1 MRLEKEVK
9 SSIHFWEQWPI
20 WTPVVRLLP
29 SSLMIAENSLSWL
42 AQDLWYI
49 RPIWVCRCLENIFAL
64 MALSYMELLLS
75 CAICL
80 AIHPQ
85 VQVERG
91 GPLGAR
97 SLPIFGAAINQ
108 EEVAAKLSPATVASP
123 FALGSQRPSCCCEV
137 AVGRGVSAQEMSWSF
152 GESDVLSVAFPVPS
166 SVSKDADCIRLH
178 FIDGR
183 CGCVGWNTM
192 ELRLGLC
199 RKKGDIEYNMKEVIN
214 YHKCELSP
222 MALQHVDK
230 YIASCCSE
238 AFDFQFL
245 SARSERFLPDWAPP
259 GKVETHL
266 DVWPPQGRVGWG
278 AVVFSCVYVCVC
290 FTLVE
295 HGRI

>member
-1 MRLEKEVK
+1 
-9 SSIHFWEQWPI
+9 
-20 WTPVVRLLP
+20 
-29 SSLMIAENSLSWL
+29 MIAENSLSWL
-42 AQDLWYI
+42 AQDLWYT

-108 EEVAAKLSPATVASP
+108 EIPNAYQRRLLPKLSPATVASP
-123 FALGSQRPSCCCEV
+123 FALGSQRASCCCEV

-199 RKKGDIEYNMKEVIN
+199 RKKGDIEYKMKEVIN

-230 YIASCCSE
+230 YIASCCNE
-238 AFDFQFL
+238 AFDFSISFCTIGTFF
-245 SARSERFLPDWAPP
+245 ARLGSPRQSRDSL
-259 GKVETHL
+259 
-266 DVWPPQGRVGWG
+266 GRVTTPRQNGMG
-278 AVVFSCVYVCVC
+278 STVVFSCVYVCVLY
-290 FTLVE
+290 T
-295 HGRI
+295 GRTW